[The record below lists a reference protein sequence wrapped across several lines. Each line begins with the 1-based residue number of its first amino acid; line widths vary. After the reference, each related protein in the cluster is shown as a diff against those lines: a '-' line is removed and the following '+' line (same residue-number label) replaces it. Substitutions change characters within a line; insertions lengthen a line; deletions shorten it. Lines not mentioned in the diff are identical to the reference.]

1 MLSKK
6 CHKIIIKMR
15 ILRAGGL
22 CMDVCTSNNHYL
34 NLLLEKVS
42 ESANKTIAP
51 LGDFKINLLNFD
63 TSDHISAYSSS

>member
-1 MLSKK
+1 
-6 CHKIIIKMR
+6 
-15 ILRAGGL
+15 
-22 CMDVCTSNNHYL
+22 MDICTFNDHYL